1 MPELPDVEGFRL
13 LLESCA
19 SGRMIRHVDVRDPGV
34 LHGIDARG
42 LRDALVGRRFGTPR
56 RHGKWL
62 LARTG
67 GPTLVLHFGMTGSL
81 VCARTEDPVEAY
93 DRVLFTLAGG
103 RRLRFRDQRKL
114 QGLWLA
120 HDDSDV
126 DRLLGRQGPDALAV
140 DRTEFETLLAAR
152 RGHLKTALTDQSVL
166 AGLGN
171 LLADEILW
179 RARLR
184 PDRPARDL
192 TEADRRRLY
201 GEMRRTLR
209 TSVSAGR
216 VPPRDSWLTG
226 RRDDHDPRCPR
237 CGTALCR
244 TRMAGRGTVWCP
256 RCQPAA

>member
-1 MPELPDVEGFRL
+1 MPELPDVEGFREVL
-13 LLESCA
+13 ASCA
-19 SGRMIRHVDVRDPGV
+19 QGRVIRRVDVRDPGV
-34 LHGIDARG
+34 LHGIGARG
-42 LRDALVGRRFGTPR
+42 LRDALEGRRFGAPE

-67 GPTLVLHFGMTGSL
+67 GPTLVLHFGMTGRL
-81 VCARTEDPVEAY
+81 VCGRPEDAVQAH
-93 DRVLFTLAGG
+93 DRVLFTLSGG
-103 RRLRFRDQRKL
+103 RQLRFRDQRKL

-120 HDDSDV
+120 HDDSGI

-140 DRTEFETLLAAR
+140 DRAEFEALLSAR

-184 PDRPARDL
+184 PDRRARDL
-192 TEADRRRLY
+192 TEADLRRLY
-201 GEMRRTLR
+201 GRMRGTLR
-209 TSVSAGR
+209 AAVPTGC

-226 RRDDHDPRCPR
+226 HRDDPDPRCPR
-237 CGTALCR
+237 CGTGLRR

-256 RCQPAA
+256 RCQPEV